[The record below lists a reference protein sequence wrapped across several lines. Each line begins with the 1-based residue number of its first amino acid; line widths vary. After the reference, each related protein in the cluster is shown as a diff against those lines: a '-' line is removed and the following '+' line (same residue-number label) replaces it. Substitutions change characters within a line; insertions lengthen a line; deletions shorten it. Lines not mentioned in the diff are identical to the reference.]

1 MLEICD
7 TPNNPVRRWNAI
19 HFTTVENEDLGIYKS
34 CSGRDSNRGLFCYF
48 TAKILTLCA
57 TQCAHLWACMPAH
70 THTHTYTYTYTHAYM
85 QFKEGCCRADANY
98 CEGMEK

>member
-1 MLEICD
+1 MLEICG
-7 TPNNPVRRWNAI
+7 TPNNPVGCWNTI

-48 TAKILTLCA
+48 TTKILTLCA

-70 THTHTYTYTYTHAYM
+70 THTHTHIYTHAYM